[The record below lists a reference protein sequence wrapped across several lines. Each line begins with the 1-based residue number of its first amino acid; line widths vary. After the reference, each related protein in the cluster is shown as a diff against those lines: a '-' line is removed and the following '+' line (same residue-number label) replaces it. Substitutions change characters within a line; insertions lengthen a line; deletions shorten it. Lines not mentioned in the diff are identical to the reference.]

1 MAAMNCT
8 VITGGRV
15 VMPDRIIESGG
26 IVIKDGKIERVFAG
40 EYHPEGGERII
51 NAEGRF
57 ISPGFVDLHVH
68 GGGGFDFMCGEAD
81 NVISA
86 CQFHMRH
93 GTTSIVPTLSA
104 ADQQVLVTA
113 IAGITEAKHKM
124 RDGGPEILGLHLE
137 GPYFAMSQKGAQ
149 NERYVRDPDP
159 KEYMEIV
166 DKFDTILRWTI
177 APELPGAVEMAKAMK
192 ERGIRMCIG
201 HSDASYDEA
210 VQAYECGFDSIVHFY
225 SCLSTVRRINAYR
238 HAGVVEA
245 GYQLDGMMVEVIAD
259 GKHLPQ
265 SLLKLIYKVKGP
277 ERICL
282 VTDAISVAGLEH
294 IQDEIYSQTSDMNV
308 IIEDSVAKLPDRS
321 AFAGSVATAD
331 RLVRV
336 MNALDEVPLYEAV
349 KMASAT
355 PARNIGIFDRKGSLS
370 PGKDADILLFD
381 DNINISIVMVNGQIT
396 FER

>member
-1 MAAMNCT
+1 MAAMSCI
-8 VITGGRV
+8 VIIGGRV
-15 VMPDRIIESGG
+15 VMLERIIESGG
-26 IVIKDGKIERVFAG
+26 VVIKNGKIDRVFTG
-40 EYHPEGGERII
+40 EYHPKGGEQII
-51 NAEGRF
+51 DAGGRY

-104 ADQQVLVTA
+104 ADPQVLVTA
-113 IAGITEAKHKM
+113 IGGITEAISKM
-124 RDGGPEILGLHLE
+124 KDGGPEILGLHLE
-137 GPYFAMSQKGAQ
+137 GPYFAMSQRGAQ

-159 KEYMEIV
+159 KEYMAIV
-166 DKFDTILRWTI
+166 DKFNTILRWTI
-177 APELPGAVEMAKAMK
+177 APELPGALEMAGAMK
-192 ERGIRMCIG
+192 NRGIRMCIG
-201 HSDASYDEA
+201 HSDALYDEA
-210 VQAYECGFDSIVHFY
+210 VQAYECGFDTIVHFY
-225 SCLSTVRRINAYR
+225 SGISTVRRINAYR

-265 SLLKLIYKVKGP
+265 SLLKLIYKIKGP

-282 VTDAISVAGLEH
+282 VTDAISVAGLDH
-294 IQDEIYSQTSDMNV
+294 IQGEIYSQTGDMSI
-308 IIEDSVAKLPDRS
+308 IIEDSVAKLPDRT

-336 MNALDEVPLYEAV
+336 MNALDEVPLHEAV

-355 PARNIGIFDRKGSLS
+355 PARNVGIFDRKGSLS

-381 DNINISIVMVNGQIT
+381 DNINISMVMVNGQIA